1 MLPIA
6 PARMVRAEATPP
18 ATDPAMRTIRN
29 AARLSAAVLA
39 LSFAS
44 VASAPAQSPTNT
56 PYGTRSIRA
65 PNQQAVDRALREFGF
80 DPYRLRADQQRAIDS
95 TWGLLYP
102 GTNQYRNPL
111 NSSQATALVY
121 VALVHGRERR
131 GGGQGGYDDYGR
143 NGNGRDDYGRGG
155 NDRDDYGR
163 GGSGDD
169 RYGRGTAQ
177 CVDVNRR
184 VYDVENAVNNGT
196 RSMFLNDT
204 QKRAVRESAREVQ
217 RLAVDRNWRRVSD
230 RAGQVIESVN
240 ENLPDRDD
248 VLERVQA
255 LKTAVD
261 ESCGQ
266 ERDRRF

>member
-1 MLPIA
+1 
-6 PARMVRAEATPP
+6 MVRAESTPP
-18 ATDPAMRTIRN
+18 ATDPPMRYIRH
-29 AARLSAAVLA
+29 AAGLSAAVLA

-56 PYGTRSIRA
+56 PYSTRSVRA
-65 PNQQAVDRALREFGF
+65 PNQPAVDRALRELGF
-80 DPYRLRADQQRAIDS
+80 DPYRLRPDQQRAIDS
-95 TWGLLYP
+95 TWGLLFP
-102 GTNQYRNPL
+102 GMNQYRSTL

-143 NGNGRDDYGRGG
+143 NGNGRDEYGRGG
-155 NDRDDYGR
+155 TDRDDYGR

-169 RYGRGTAQ
+169 RYGRGGAQ

-196 RSMFLNDT
+196 RSMFLNDA
-204 QKRAVRESAREVQ
+204 QKRAVRENAREVQ
-217 RLAVDRNWRRVSD
+217 RLAVDRGWRRVSD

-240 ENLPDRDD
+240 ENIPERSD

-255 LKTAVD
+255 LKSAVD

-266 ERDRRF
+266 AGDRRF